1 MDSTAAHLKFS
12 YGAIFGS
19 AVAVFT
25 TPSLVREMKLGL
37 MTNTYGIRRF
47 FFFFLK
53 LFSLFFRTLLQ
64 RGCFVVCD
72 IVKFMDPLYAL
83 EVG

>member
-1 MDSTAAHLKFS
+1 MGSSAAHLKFS

-19 AVAVFT
+19 AVAAFT

-37 MTNTYGIRRF
+37 MTDTYGIRRF
-47 FFFFLK
+47 FLKITFLI
-53 LFSLFFRTLLQ
+53 FRTLLQ
-64 RGCFVVCD
+64 RGCFVVCG

>member
-37 MTNTYGIRRF
+37 MTDTYGIRRHF
-47 FFFFLK
+47 FLLK